1 MIIVI
6 IIFLF
11 GGYFYIY
18 TFIETSFNKKSTNG
32 KRTNKTDIAGYW
44 VRLIIVFLFTFF
56 GEGNQWPLIFS
67 LFFLSFWLLLFY
79 LKELP
84 DYNLEILRLKILK
97 NSLFFWSTICLISIK
112 VLDSFIQINSGIVI
126 FFLGWPLIF
135 FLIYLRIQSPLSYLL
150 IDPSKLTTS
159 NAFIQRI
166 SFIISIG

>member
-11 GGYFYIY
+11 GGYFFIY

-56 GEGNQWPLIFS
+56 GEGKQWPLIFS
-67 LFFLSFWLLLFY
+67 LFFLSFSHLLFY

-84 DYNLEILRLKILK
+84 DYNLEILKLKILK

-126 FFLGWPLIF
+126 FFFFFYLIFFIIYLIFLIFLFYFLFYFYFLIF
-135 FLIYLRIQSPLSYLL
+135 FLII
-150 IDPSKLTTS
+150 
-159 NAFIQRI
+159 
-166 SFIISIG
+166 